1 MQDAMDFG
9 QPRQNEFSFP
19 QSLAVKYQP
28 DLKNFIGLDAPK
40 RMLLGLLKKPR
51 PCAILAIGAPG
62 TGKTAAGMALARE
75 LPASLNHLKSQSC
88 DVATLQNTW
97 EHCQYYPA
105 KGSFHLVLVDEIHQ
119 TSDKT
124 QLQWLSYGDA
134 TATLRPVMFGGF
146 ESGEAPPVIWYLTC
160 NGVGPK
166 QTDIPSGLLAAL
178 ALRCMILRFEAPEPA
193 KTAAY
198 LRWVWEREG
207 GPKRYPAEFFESLA
221 KGIGVRDAL
230 MRLDME
236 LLAPRSPK
244 EIREQLAADREA
256 AQRVEAERV
265 ENALANAPDPDR
277 SAAARRA
284 WVTMRTDRANQV
296 AMSGGT
302 A

>member
-1 MQDAMDFG
+1 MDFG
-9 QPRQNEFSFP
+9 QPRQNAFEFP
-19 QSLAVKYQP
+19 VSLAVKYQP
-28 DLKNFIGLDAPK
+28 KLKDFIGIEGPK
-40 RMLLGLLKKPR
+40 RALLGLLKKPR

-62 TGKTAAGMALARE
+62 TGKTSAGMALAE
-75 LPASLNHLKSQSC
+75 EMPASLNHLRSQSC
-88 DVATLQNTW
+88 DVSALERMW

-105 KGSFHLVLVDEIHQ
+105 KGNFHLTLVDEIHQ

-124 QLQWLSYGDA
+124 QLQWLSYGDG
-134 TATLRPVMFGGF
+134 TASLRPVMFGGF
-146 ESGEAPPVIWYLTC
+146 EAGQAPPVIWYLTC

-166 QTDIPSGLLAAL
+166 QTDPPTGLLAAL
-178 ALRCMILRFEAPEPA
+178 VQRCLILRFEAPEPA

-207 GPKRYPAEFFESLA
+207 GPKKYPGEFFESLA

-230 MRLDME
+230 NRLDVE
-236 LLAPRSPK
+236 LLAPRGVK

-256 AQRVEAERV
+256 AEKAAE
-265 ENALANAPDPDR
+265 LARTEITLVDPER

-284 WVTMRTDRANQV
+284 WVTMRTDRENRAAV
-296 AMSGGT
+296 SGGV